1 MLKWIKEFFT
11 KIKIKKILRNTKFK
25 ETLVGFGMDE
35 NEVDNSI
42 KEIIDETANSWLYG
56 IEDTETQKENSLD
69 FLKEINNKKNK
80 INDELEQKFNKY
92 FEIKDFKNLKIDDI
106 PNTDDAII
114 INEYYFYLVSSY
126 RKLYPFRD
134 DKRVLLLM
142 IKINDILFNNLQYF
156 KDKMLE
162 YEFLYVK
169 ACNLAN
175 AENKTDEELMEEAK
189 KSFSKTSFQHI
200 LDNRK
205 LIEYYKKKAG
215 II

>member
-1 MLKWIKEFFT
+1 MLKKIKEFFI
-11 KIKIKKILRNTKFK
+11 KNKIKKVLKEGKFK
-25 ETLVGFGMDE
+25 ETLVGFGMDK

-42 KEIIDETANSWLYG
+42 KEIIDKTANSWLYG
-56 IEDTETQKENSLD
+56 IEDTEIQKEGSLD
-69 FLKEINNKKNK
+69 FLNEINNKKNK
-80 INDELEQKFNKY
+80 INDELKQKFNKY
-92 FEIKDFKNLKIDDI
+92 FEIKDFKNIQIEDI

-114 INEYYFYLVSSY
+114 INQYYFYLIGAY
-126 RKLYPFRD
+126 RSLYPFRD
-134 DKRVLLLM
+134 EKDVLLLM

-200 LDNRK
+200 LDNRR
-205 LIEYYKKKAG
+205 LIEFYKKKAG
-215 II
+215 L